1 MLQEQQIA
9 PDFSLPDQNGKV
21 HKLSDYKGQYV
32 LVYFYPKDHTSGC
45 TEEACALRD
54 SFPKFEDLNT
64 KVLGISTDSVES
76 HKSFEEKFQLPF
88 TLLADTKHEVTTLYG
103 TEGKSMDG
111 LTGRSSFLVDPEG
124 KIVKVYENVQ
134 PKTHAEEVLGDLEKI
149 K

>member
-1 MLQEQQIA
+1 MLQVQQMA

-45 TEEACALRD
+45 TQEACALRD
-54 SFPKFEDLNT
+54 SFPKFENLQV

-88 TLLADTKHEVTTLYG
+88 TLLSDTEHEVTSVYG
-103 TEGKSMDG
+103 TEGLGPDG
-111 LTGRSSFLVDPEG
+111 LTGRSSFLVNPEG
-124 KIVKVYENVQ
+124 RIVKVYEKVE
-134 PKTHAEEVLGDLEKI
+134 PKIHAEEVLSDLEKI